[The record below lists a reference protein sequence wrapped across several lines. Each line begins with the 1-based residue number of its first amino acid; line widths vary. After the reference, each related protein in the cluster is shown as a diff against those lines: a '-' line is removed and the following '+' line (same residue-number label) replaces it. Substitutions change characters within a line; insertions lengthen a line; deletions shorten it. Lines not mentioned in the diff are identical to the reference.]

1 MLPPLL
7 GSFTGIQDPFCE
19 TPIDIWSVISVMAS
33 LTSSQSITFSSM
45 DLDERRRRLGKNIQ
59 RARMARGISQ
69 RSFAHMI
76 GVSQAYLSAV
86 ENGTRSIGFNNLC
99 KIAEGLETTIGELA
113 DVFEAETPPTSTMSV
128 SSQTS
133 QGSRPKK

>member
-1 MLPPLL
+1 
-7 GSFTGIQDPFCE
+7 
-19 TPIDIWSVISVMAS
+19 
-33 LTSSQSITFSSM
+33 M

-86 ENGTRSIGFNNLC
+86 ENGIRSIGFNNLC